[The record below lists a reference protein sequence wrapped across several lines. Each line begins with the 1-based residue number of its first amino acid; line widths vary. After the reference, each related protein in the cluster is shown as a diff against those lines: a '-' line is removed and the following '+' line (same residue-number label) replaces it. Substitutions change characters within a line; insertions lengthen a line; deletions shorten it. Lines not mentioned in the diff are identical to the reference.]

1 MKNQESL
8 LGKLLN
14 DESFIRWL
22 EGNASHGGKEEW
34 NRWLSKNPN
43 HQVVIEKARKILN
56 MPFKTIPVDICLQQ
70 ELNRLKKNI
79 SDSKKATKRK
89 G

>member
-1 MKNQESL
+1 MANQESL

-22 EGNASHGGKEEW
+22 EGNASPVDKGGW
-34 NRWLSKNPN
+34 DRWLLKNPEN
-43 HQVVIEKARKILN
+43 QRMVKKARKILN
-56 MPFKTIPVDICLQQ
+56 MPFKTIRTENQIAG
-70 ELNRLKKNI
+70 ELDRLKNSI
-79 SDSKKATKRK
+79 SDSKKTS